1 MNDSESS
8 PKFHSYDEF
17 FAFYLRAHSHPANR
31 VLHFCGSLL
40 GIGVAIAAI
49 ALGHPWYVLLWPVIG
64 YGFAWFG
71 HFVIEGN
78 KPATFGHPWWS
89 FISDYRMVW
98 LMITGQLGN
107 WLRESESPK
116 QRSA

>member
-1 MNDSESS
+1 MSAPVFS
-8 PKFHSYDEF
+8 SYDEF
-17 FAFYLRAHSHPANR
+17 FVFYLRAHSHPTNR
-31 VLHFCGSLL
+31 FLHFCGSLL
-40 GIGVAIAAI
+40 GLAVAIVVL
-49 ALGHPWYVLLWPVIG
+49 ALGHPWYVLLWPFIG

-98 LMITGQLGN
+98 LMLTGRLGH
-107 WLRESESPK
+107 WLQESESSH
-116 QRSA
+116 QL

>member
-1 MNDSESS
+1 
-8 PKFHSYDEF
+8 
-17 FAFYLRAHSHPANR
+17 L
-31 VLHFCGSLL
+31 GSLL
-40 GIGVAIAAI
+40 GLAVVIASF
-49 ALGHPWYVLLWPVIG
+49 ALGHPWYALLWPLIG

-98 LMITGQLGN
+98 LMLTGQLGT
-107 WLRESESPK
+107 WLERA
-116 QRSA
+116 R

>member
-1 MNDSESS
+1 MTEPPTPARFS
-8 PKFHSYDEF
+8 SYDEF
-17 FAFYLRAHSHPANR
+17 FDFYLRAHSHPGNR

-40 GIGVAIAAI
+40 GLALVIAAF
-49 ALGHPWYVLLWPVIG
+49 ALGHPWYALLYPVIG

-78 KPATFGHPWWS
+78 KPATFGHPGWS

-98 LMITGQLGN
+98 LMATGQLGA
-107 WLRESESPK
+107 RMKRIDSGKPV
-116 QRSA
+116 